1 MRQLNRQFN
10 VLWAGETVSQIGS
23 AMTHTALPMVAV
35 LHLHSLPFDLGLLQA
50 ARYAAYAFTFPAGL
64 MADYGDRRRLL
75 IGANLL
81 RAIALLTIAILAVA
95 HLLGFVELLLA
106 AMMLGLGD
114 VVFDTAYQ
122 AYYPGFVSAEERVT
136 ANSQL
141 AISNSVAEISGP
153 GLAGLLVQFLGA
165 QWVFLLDAVSFLASA
180 LTVGIT
186 KVTSL
191 EKRPRSRRFRFSEAT
206 LGIESVF
213 KTPVLVAILASTA
226 TFNFFYA
233 MLSAILIFF
242 AVNTLHLGA
251 GIVGIVMSAA
261 GIGSFIGAMSAR
273 SSIVR
278 VNNAR
283 ALFYATLIGNGA
295 YIILIFLPS
304 THNPLTS
311 LAGLF
316 AALFVNAAGCALE
329 NILSATIRQSLVE
342 RNVMGRAVGVI
353 RTANYA
359 ALPIGALIGGIVGRE
374 FGIYTIV
381 LVAALGMLASS
392 LWLLPLLKLRTGILG
407 PDASRL

>member
-1 MRQLNRQFN
+1 
-10 VLWAGETVSQIGS
+10 
-23 AMTHTALPMVAV
+23 MTHTALPMVAV

-64 MADYGDRRRLL
+64 MADYGDRSRLL

-95 HLLGFVELLLA
+95 HLLVFVELLLA
-106 AMMLGLGD
+106 ATMLGLGD

-122 AYYPGFVSAEERVT
+122 AYYPGFVSPEERVT

-141 AISNSVAEISGP
+141 AISNSLAEISGP

-191 EKRPRSRRFRFSEAT
+191 EKRPGSRRFRFSEAR
-206 LGIESVF
+206 LGIDNIF
-213 KTPVLVAILASTA
+213 KTPVLVAILASTS
-226 TFNFFYA
+226 TFNLFYA

-251 GIVGIVMSAA
+251 GVVGIVMSAA

-273 SSIVR
+273 SSVVR

-283 ALFYATLIGNGA
+283 ALFYAALVGNGA

-304 THNPLTS
+304 TQNALTS
-311 LAGLF
+311 IAGLF

-342 RNVMGRAVGVI
+342 PHVMGRAVGVI

-381 LVAALGMLASS
+381 LVAALGMFASS